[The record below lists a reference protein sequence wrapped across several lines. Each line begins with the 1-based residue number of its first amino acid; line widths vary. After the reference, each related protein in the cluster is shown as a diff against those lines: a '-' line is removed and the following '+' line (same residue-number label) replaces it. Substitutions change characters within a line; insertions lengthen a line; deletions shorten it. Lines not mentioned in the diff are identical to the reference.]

1 MTNDVTN
8 KKHIRFTLRI
18 DEQIFLKIKQNANK
32 NKRSVSKEIEFALEK
47 YITK

>member
-32 NKRSVSKEIEFALEK
+32 NKRSVSKEIEFVLENQLK
-47 YITK
+47 N